1 MVAFHG
7 RSNMPPVE
15 LALRMDELTM
25 QHQPIT
31 DALTTEDLILSLEG
45 DANEDAKMGGLG
57 LFYVV
62 AEAALALGLC
72 GVVNFV
78 AG

>member
-1 MVAFHG
+1 ML
-7 RSNMPPVE
+7 PVE
-15 LALRMDELTM
+15 PALRMDKLTM

-31 DALTTEDLILSLEG
+31 DALTTEDLVLSLEN
-45 DANEDAKMGGLG
+45 DTNEDSKMGTLG
-57 LFYVV
+57 LLYVV

-72 GVVNFV
+72 GAVNFV

>member
-1 MVAFHG
+1 ML
-7 RSNMPPVE
+7 PVE
-15 LALRMDELTM
+15 LALRTDKLTM
-25 QHQPIT
+25 QHQSIT

-45 DANEDAKMGGLG
+45 NTDKDSKLGTTGL
-57 LFYVV
+57 LYVA
-62 AEAALALGLC
+62 AEVALAMGLC

>member
-1 MVAFHG
+1 ML
-7 RSNMPPVE
+7 PVE
-15 LALRMDELTM
+15 LALRTDELTM
-25 QHQPIT
+25 QHQSIT

-45 DANEDAKMGGLG
+45 NTDEDSKMGRTG

-62 AEAALALGLC
+62 AEVALAMGLC

>member
-1 MVAFHG
+1 
-7 RSNMPPVE
+7 
-15 LALRMDELTM
+15 M

-31 DALTTEDLILSLEG
+31 DALTTEDLVLSLECT
-45 DANEDAKMGGLG
+45 ANENSKMGTLG

-62 AEAALALGLC
+62 AEAALAMGLC
-72 GVVNFV
+72 GLVNFV

>member
-1 MVAFHG
+1 MLPVA
-7 RSNMPPVE
+7 

-45 DANEDAKMGGLG
+45 DTNENSKMSALG
-57 LFYVV
+57 LFYVA
-62 AEAALALGLC
+62 AEAALAMGLC
-72 GVVNFV
+72 GVANFV

>member
-1 MVAFHG
+1 ML
-7 RSNMPPVE
+7 PVE
-15 LALRMDELTM
+15 PALKMDELTM

-31 DALTTEDLILSLEG
+31 DAMTTEDLILSLEG
-45 DANEDAKMGGLG
+45 DKNEDSKLGTFG

-62 AEAALALGLC
+62 AEAALAMGVCGL
-72 GVVNFV
+72 VNFV

>member
-1 MVAFHG
+1 
-7 RSNMPPVE
+7 
-15 LALRMDELTM
+15 M
-25 QHQPIT
+25 QHQSIT

-45 DANEDAKMGGLG
+45 TTDQDSKMGTTG

-62 AEAALALGLC
+62 AEVALAMGLC

>member
-1 MVAFHG
+1 
-7 RSNMPPVE
+7 
-15 LALRMDELTM
+15 M

-31 DALTTEDLILSLEG
+31 DALTTEDLVLRLQ
-45 DANEDAKMGGLG
+45 DDTNEDSKMGKLG